1 MKTALSDQR
10 LLGYMRRVNLDMMWS
25 RENSTVSSILGNI
38 RKGKRM
44 SEALNMDPIKLLMGP
59 WPLEDKQGFQV
70 ALEILR
76 ASQLKGRNDVDY
88 QQFDTWRKIRSA
100 YSNVFECEPG
110 VSNTGLSFKG
120 SHGHMVHFSKSELN
134 SVLFRQFIYGLEK
147 RMGRVVI
154 QNIAVS
160 APMLISILGN
170 MEDELRDAAT
180 TWERKR
186 EIITAGAAFVGLF
199 AGALRGEEIFMAEA
213 EEFCRRIESGKF
225 DSDCSYVLLP
235 LMGRF
240 KHETGERNI
249 IFAFASTTE
258 GSGIPVRKWLERLAA
273 LLKREEK
280 HDQVGPAFCDISGY
294 SYPRWK
300 LNEEL
305 HSQLSALR
313 AARPDLIAED
323 LDIAERFGIHRSF
336 RRGAT
341 TRAQQAN
348 VPHNIIEMNNRWR
361 KSQRRA
367 GGLPNLPMAVLYTEI
382 QQSLDVRLKFSRAL

>member
-25 RENSTVSSILGNI
+25 RENSTVSAILGNI

-44 SEALNMDPIKLLMGP
+44 SEALNMDPINLVMGP
-59 WPLEDKQGFQV
+59 WPLEDKQGFQI
-70 ALEILR
+70 ALEMLR
-76 ASQLKGRNDVDY
+76 ASQLKGRNADGY
-88 QQFDTWRKIRSA
+88 QQFDTLRKIRSA
-100 YSNVFECEPG
+100 YSNIFECGPL
-110 VSNTGLSFKG
+110 VSATGLSFKG

-154 QNIAVS
+154 QNIAISVE
-160 APMLISILGN
+160 MLNQILDN
-170 MEDELRDAAT
+170 MEEELRDRET
-180 TWERKR
+180 QWERKR
-186 EIITAGAAFVGLF
+186 DLIIGGAAFVSLF
-199 AGALRGEEIFMAEA
+199 VGALRGEEIFMAEA
-213 EEFCRRIESGKF
+213 EEFCKRIKSGKH
-225 DSDCSYVLLP
+225 DDKCSYVLLP

-249 IFAFASTTE
+249 IFSFASTTE

-273 LLKREEK
+273 LLLREEK
-280 HDQVGPAFCDISGY
+280 HEEVGPAFCDVSGY
-294 SYPRWK
+294 SYSRWK

-305 HSQLSALR
+305 HHQLSELR
-313 AARPDLIAED
+313 SRRPELIAED
-323 LDIAERFGIHRSF
+323 VDIPERFGIHRSF

-361 KSQRRA
+361 KSQRRS

-382 QQSLDVRLKFSRAL
+382 QQSLDIRLKFSRAL